1 MRRTWG
7 AVRRPRTLAVLATA
21 LCLVLA
27 GATASTGAVHVQH
40 ASDRSVQAARAER
53 PTSVSVG
60 VPAASPPT
68 TAGRPA
74 SPAHRPDRSDA
85 ASRRPATGKVLYL
98 TFDDGPDPQ
107 WTPQVL
113 ALLARYDARA
123 TFFEVG
129 SQVREHPQVAAA
141 VRGAGQAV
149 GNHTD
154 NHQRLT
160 DLDAAAMRRAVLGG
174 PRDTTCL
181 RPPFGSV
188 DHRVRALAAQLG
200 LTVVLWNVETDDW
213 AKPGVASIEH
223 HLLHDVRPGKTVI
236 MHDGGGDRSQTV
248 AALRRALPVL
258 AARGYRFEA
267 VPGC

>member
-40 ASDRSVQAARAER
+40 ATDRSVQATRAA
-53 PTSVSVG
+53 SLSVG
-60 VPAASPPT
+60 LPAVAPPTRPAAARPSTVPP
-68 TAGRPA
+68 RP
-74 SPAHRPDRSDA
+74 HRADA
-85 ASRRPATGKVLYL
+85 ASRPPATGKVLYL
-98 TFDDGPDPQ
+98 TFDDGPDPH
-107 WTPQVL
+107 WTPQIL
-113 ALLARYDARA
+113 ALLRRYDARA

-129 SQVREHPQVAAA
+129 SQVRDHPETAAA
-141 VRGAGQAV
+141 VRAAGQAV

-160 DLDAAAMRRAVLGG
+160 DLDAVAMRRAVLAG
-174 PRDTTCL
+174 PRGTTCL

-200 LTVVLWNVETDDW
+200 LKVVLWDVETDDW

-223 HLLHDVRPGKTVI
+223 HLLHDVRAGSTVI

-248 AALRRALPVL
+248 TALRRALPVL